1 MQSSVDLL
9 RAEQATTERGKVL
22 VPFGF
27 TVRQAGFLA
36 TVMLHSGVF
45 VGRQYA
51 AFAGITHGQKVHD
64 FIEKL

>member
-1 MQSSVDLL
+1 MTSLPPVSNEDALAFDRTRTV
-9 RAEQATTERGKVL
+9 T
-22 VPFGF
+22 PFGL
-27 TVRQAGFLA
+27 TDRQALFLV